1 MKKTITAI
9 IAFAACTAVF
19 MGISFIQYGGRIG
32 DANSSEVLRTTDPS
46 LSPEECDRIIDMQTH
61 VGVLLSMIDTLEKEK
76 NKLAQKRD
84 PSEEDLR
91 SIQGYELAI
100 SETEKELA
108 SLPTYE
114 ELDEMLYGFLAQ
126 SQ

>member
-1 MKKTITAI
+1 MKKIIIAI
-9 IAFAACTAVF
+9 AAFAACTAVF
-19 MGISFIQYGGRIG
+19 MGISFIQCGGRIG
-32 DANSSEVLRTTDPS
+32 DVNEPEVLRTTDPS
-46 LSPEECDRIIDMQTH
+46 LSPEERDRILDMESH
-61 VGVLLSMIDTLEKEK
+61 VGLLLSMIDTLEKEK
-76 NKLAQKRD
+76 NKLAQKRN

-114 ELDEMLYGFLAQ
+114 ELDEMLYGYLTQ

>member
-19 MGISFIQYGGRIG
+19 MGISFIQCGGRIG

-61 VGVLLSMIDTLEKEK
+61 VGMLLSMIDTLEKEK

-100 SETEKELA
+100 SETEKELS

-114 ELDEMLYGFLAQ
+114 ELDEMLYGYLTQ

>member
-1 MKKTITAI
+1 MKKTISAI
-9 IAFAACTAVF
+9 IAFAACTAVL
-19 MGISFIQYGGRIG
+19 MCISFIQCGGRIG

-108 SLPTYE
+108 ALPSYE
-114 ELDEMLYGFLAQ
+114 ELDEMLYGYLAQ